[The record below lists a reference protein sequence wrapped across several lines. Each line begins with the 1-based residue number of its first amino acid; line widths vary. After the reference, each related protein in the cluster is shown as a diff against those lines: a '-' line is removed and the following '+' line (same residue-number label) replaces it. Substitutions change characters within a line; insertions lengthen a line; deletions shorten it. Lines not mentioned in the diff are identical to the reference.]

1 MMNILMVSNLRS
13 GLGDPGTYDFVRELG
28 ESGCEVTLRFMN
40 AGADLGHLLRDAASY
55 DRVVAVGGDGTVSA
69 IAYELRGTGVPV
81 VVYPAGTANL
91 LARNLRVPVDP
102 LELARLTLGGK
113 RVTIDVGEIG
123 IATGDGARRVGFVI
137 MAGAGFDATV
147 MERALELKPVIG
159 EGAYIIGAIQ
169 SLQPTVAKIDLE
181 LDGRHVR
188 TEGIAVIL
196 VNLARIQ
203 FDLSVTHGSDAQD
216 GLLEVVVVKT
226 RSVAG
231 LIPAVWAALLDRL
244 GNHPARPALEVHSA
258 KEIRVSATPALPL
271 QYDGELLDLT
281 TPFSARVLPKRATFV
296 VPEDSELPAD
306 ELGAE
311 KPAE

>member
-1 MMNILMVSNLRS
+1 M
-13 GLGDPGTYDFVRELG
+13 
-28 ESGCEVTLRFMN
+28 
-40 AGADLGHLLRDAASY
+40 
-55 DRVVAVGGDGTVSA
+55 
-69 IAYELRGTGVPV
+69 
-81 VVYPAGTANL
+81 
-91 LARNLRVPVDP
+91 
-102 LELARLTLGGK
+102 
-113 RVTIDVGEIG
+113 
-123 IATGDGARRVGFVI
+123 
-137 MAGAGFDATV
+137 
-147 MERALELKPVIG
+147 
-159 EGAYIIGAIQ
+159 
-169 SLQPTVAKIDLE
+169 
-181 LDGRHVR
+181 R

-271 QYDGELLDLT
+271 QYDGELLDVT

-296 VPEDSELPAD
+296 VPEGSELPAD
-306 ELGAE
+306 EKTAD
-311 KPAE
+311 